1 MIHGPESFPNQSESD
16 DTMMYN
22 IVLTYALPQIDR
34 LSLGFDWNHGYME
47 NRRTSGHEG
56 NATDGGGTTAN
67 GTSGAHW
74 WATAGYAMLDFTDN
88 QMGALRYEYYNDE
101 DGAKG
106 FDYSLWTLTYTH
118 NITIADN
125 IMFRPEI
132 RHNHY
137 NVQES
142 KELTHGEVNAT
153 GGYHTFKDETI
164 IGVGVE
170 YIF

>member
-1 MIHGPESFPNQSESD
+1 
-16 DTMMYN
+16 MYN
-22 IVLTYALPQIDR
+22 VVITYSLPQVDK

-47 NRRTSGHEG
+47 DRRTTGHDG
-56 NATDGGGTTAN
+56 NNVGVIGK
-67 GTSGAHW
+67 SGAHW

-125 IMFRPEI
+125 IMFRPEV
-132 RHNHY
+132 RYNKY
-137 NVQES
+137 NVQEA
-142 KELTHGEVNAT
+142 KEPTHGDK
-153 GGYHTFKDETI
+153 GHTMDAETI